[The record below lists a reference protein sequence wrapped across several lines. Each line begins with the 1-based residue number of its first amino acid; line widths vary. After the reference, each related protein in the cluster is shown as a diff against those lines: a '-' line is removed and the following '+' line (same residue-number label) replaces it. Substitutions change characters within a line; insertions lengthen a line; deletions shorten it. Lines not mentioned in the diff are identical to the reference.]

1 MCPKHLGRRRLR
13 LGSLLRNIKASRLR
27 RWAGAGLIALGILG
41 LLLIATD
48 VLRSRVPKFED
59 VKADHRPSDAWLVDR
74 NGQPLES
81 LRVVNSYRSLE
92 WVSYE
97 ELSPAFIETLVKA
110 EDRRFFSHHGVDFF
124 ALGSAA
130 RAYLSSARARGASTI
145 TMQLA
150 KLLEKDS
157 KESRALYKLRQ
168 IFRAFEI
175 ELSWSKA
182 EILEAYVNRVSYR
195 GEVSGLRAASLG
207 FFQKSPHALDR
218 TEAAILVALIR
229 SPNATLDKVQARAE
243 AMVPEEAR
251 PSVGLLAR
259 EILEQPLKLRR
270 ERTLVPVISKSF
282 IEKGEGSSVIQ
293 TTLDAKFQS
302 LAMDAIEQQLER
314 LKRQNVKDAAV
325 LILETKTGRVLAY
338 VANGGPNRSSAVQI
352 DGVKSLRQ
360 VGSTIKAFVYG
371 TAFDKNLLSTTSL
384 LLDSPENVAVGSGQ
398 VYQPRNYDHLFRG
411 NVGVAEA
418 LGSSLNVPAVRALS
432 VVGERAVI
440 EKLHALGFSNLKDE
454 DQYGPSLALGTVDA
468 TLWDLTQGYRQLSL
482 SSDSKV
488 FSDSAK
494 NMLFDSL
501 AAPENRRF
509 TFGLSNL
516 LELPFPAAVKTGTSK
531 DMRDNWCVGYTSEFT
546 VGAWVGNFNGD
557 PMWNVSGMSGAAP
570 LWRNLMLALHRDHL
584 PSDRVPEYKAPDAP
598 LKMKTIARIRY
609 PVKEM
614 LIGLDPDIPNRLQK
628 VPFRADGAMKGYAFY
643 LNNRR
648 LGLAEREPFWSPVK
662 GRHRVSLKDAKG
674 KIVDQLEFVVR

>member
-1 MCPKHLGRRRLR
+1 MR
-13 LGSLLRNIKASRLR
+13 LGQLLRNIKALR
-27 RWAGAGLIALGILG
+27 VRGFAGAFFIGLG
-41 LLLIATD
+41 LLGFLLVATD
-48 VLRSRVPKFED
+48 VLRTRVPRFED
-59 VKADHRPSDAWLVDR
+59 VKTAHRPSDAWLVDR
-74 NGQPLES
+74 HGQPLES
-81 LRVVNSYRSLE
+81 LRVVNSYRSLG
-92 WVSYE
+92 WVTYDE
-97 ELSPAFIETLVKA
+97 ISPAFTETLVKA
-110 EDRRFFSHHGVDFF
+110 EDRRFFSHPGFDLL
-124 ALGSAA
+124 ALGSAV
-130 RAYLSSARARGASTI
+130 RSYVGGSSPRGASTI

-150 KLLEKDS
+150 KLLDKDS
-157 KESRALYKLRQ
+157 SGDSRALYKLRQ
-168 IFRAFEI
+168 IFRAVELEI
-175 ELSWSKA
+175 SWSKK

-195 GEVSGLRAASLG
+195 GEVAGLRAASLG

-218 TEAAILVALIR
+218 TESAILVALIR
-229 SPNATLDKVQARAE
+229 SPNATLEKVQARAE
-243 AMVPEEAR
+243 VMVKEDAR
-251 PSVGLLAR
+251 QAVRLLAR
-259 EILEQPLKLRR
+259 ETLEQPLRLRR

-282 IEKGEGSSVIQ
+282 IEKGEGTSVLQ
-293 TTLDAKFQS
+293 TTLDAKFQM
-302 LAMDAIEQQLER
+302 LALEAIAQQLER
-314 LKRQNVKDAAV
+314 LKKQNVKDAAV
-325 LILETKTGRVLAY
+325 LVLETKTGRALAY

-352 DGVKSLRQ
+352 DGVRSLRQ
-360 VGSTIKAFVYG
+360 LGSTIKPFVYG
-371 TAFDKNLLSTTSL
+371 TAYDRNLLSTTSL
-384 LLDSPENVAVGSGQ
+384 LLDSPENVGVGSGQ

-411 NVGVAEA
+411 NVGAAEA
-418 LGSSLNVPAVRALS
+418 LGSSLNVPAVRALGL
-432 VVGERAVI
+432 VGERLVV

-482 SSDSKV
+482 YSDSKV
-488 FSDSAK
+488 FSDDAK
-494 NMLFDSL
+494 EKLFESL

-584 PSDRVPEYKAPDAP
+584 PKDRSPEYHAPDAP
-598 LKMKTIARIRY
+598 LKIKTIARIRY

-628 VPFRADGAMKGYAFY
+628 VPFRADGVAKGYTFY

-648 LGLAEREPFWSPVK
+648 LGRAEQENFWSPVK

-674 KIVDQLEFVVR
+674 KTVDQVEFVVR